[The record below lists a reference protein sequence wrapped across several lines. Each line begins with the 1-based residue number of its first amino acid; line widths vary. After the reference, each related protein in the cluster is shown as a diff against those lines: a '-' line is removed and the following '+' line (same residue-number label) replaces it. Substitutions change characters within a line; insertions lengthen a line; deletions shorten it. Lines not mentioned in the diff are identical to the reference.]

1 MLVNFHGML
10 CQYGTYRLMDENK
23 PILTLI
29 DPNDWLQSLQ
39 YEFTEP
45 QYGLWCHFLTD
56 KELEQI
62 NPCLSDSANSS
73 LNHNYR
79 RDNE

>member
-10 CQYGTYRLMDENK
+10 CQYGTYRLMGEYK

-45 QYGLWCHFLTD
+45 
-56 KELEQI
+56 
-62 NPCLSDSANSS
+62 
-73 LNHNYR
+73 
-79 RDNE
+79 

>member
-1 MLVNFHGML
+1 MG
-10 CQYGTYRLMDENK
+10 ENK

-62 NPCLSDSANSS
+62 NPCLSD
-73 LNHNYR
+73 
-79 RDNE
+79 